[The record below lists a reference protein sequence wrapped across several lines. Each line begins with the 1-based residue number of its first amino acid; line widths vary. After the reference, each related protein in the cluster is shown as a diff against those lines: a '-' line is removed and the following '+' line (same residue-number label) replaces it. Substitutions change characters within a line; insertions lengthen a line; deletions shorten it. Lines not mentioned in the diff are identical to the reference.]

1 MEITVLAPAKVNL
14 TLDVTSRLPNG
25 YHTVEMVMQTISLY
39 DEIHIRPDS
48 SFSFTVEGAE
58 LPLDRNNTICK
69 AAKLYTE
76 QTGLSADFAIRVKKN
91 IPMQAG
97 LAGGSA
103 DAAGVLV
110 GLNRFYGYPLTNET
124 LLDFGAQIGADVP
137 FAIQGGT
144 CVAAGIGTTLHTCP
158 AMPFCYVVVAKPA
171 CSVSTAQAY
180 TTIDSMPY
188 PEIIRTHQMKQA
200 LQNGDITQVAHSLY
214 NRFEEVLQIPEVETL
229 KKVLCDNGALGAVMT
244 GSGSAVFGLFT
255 DEQTAR
261 KAEKAVEPYC
271 VMCGV
276 YQPIETGPQIV

>member
-1 MEITVLAPAKVNL
+1 MITVLAPAKINL

-39 DEIHIRPDS
+39 DEIHISPAS
-48 SFSFTVEGAE
+48 SFSFTVEGAD
-58 LPLDRNNTICK
+58 LPLDNRNTISK

-76 QTGLSADFAIRVKKN
+76 FTGLPVDFAIRVKKN

-110 GLNRFYGYPLTNET
+110 GLNRFYNQPLTDVQ
-124 LLDFGAQIGADVP
+124 LLDFGGHIGADVP

-144 CVAAGIGTTLHTCP
+144 CYAAGIGTTLHTC
-158 AMPFCYVVVAKPA
+158 AVMPSCYIVIAKPS
-171 CSVSTAQAY
+171 CSVSTAKAY
-180 TTIDSMPY
+180 EAIDSMSY
-188 PEIIRTHQMKQA
+188 PMDIRTHRMKQA
-200 LQNGDITQVAHSLY
+200 LQSSDIAVVARSLY
-214 NRFEEVLQIPEVETL
+214 NRFEEVLQIPQVEVL

-244 GSGSAVFGLFT
+244 GSGSAVFGLFD
-255 DEQTAR
+255 DEQTAK

-271 VMCGV
+271 EMCGV
-276 YQPIETGPQIV
+276 YQPIQNGPKIV